1 MKLARTMA
9 TLARGIP
16 ETGTFHFAKFE
27 NGILRMGVMGLLGA
41 SAAGIYAAN
50 QEATPVAK
58 KVRPCF
64 VLSTHL
70 RTEHTLARLILRPSP
85 SPASQ
90 NKGKSTPHEL
100 AVTHSARQSPADIPG
115 PWTGGFRA
123 KMSQSIP
130 PLFFTPELKQIP
142 SMSAVRPYLEGPV
155 LLGA

>member
-58 KVRPCF
+58 K
-64 VLSTHL
+64 
-70 RTEHTLARLILRPSP
+70 
-85 SPASQ
+85 
-90 NKGKSTPHEL
+90 
-100 AVTHSARQSPADIPG
+100 SPADIPG